1 MLYFFKIAIGSETKK
16 CEVEEL
22 RLGLEKG
29 LLILFIIFNKML
41 SKKELQFLENRG
53 SVKLLEHLENSMLK
67 SHWLPLRENEEL
79 FK

>member
-1 MLYFFKIAIGSETKK
+1 MLYFFKVPIGSETKK

-41 SKKELQFLENRG
+41 SKEELQFLENRG
-53 SVKLLEHLENSMLK
+53 SVKLLEHLENSMFK
-67 SHWLPLRENEEL
+67 SYWLPL
-79 FK
+79 